1 MPIILGIVFIGGI
14 LILLVKGNEDSEES
28 KELKDKNTNTPSGV
42 EVNVEEIRRLRREL
56 RHQLAIKKK
65 NSPGKPPSSEE

>member
-28 KELKDKNTNTPSGV
+28 KELNDKNTNSPSG
-42 EVNVEEIRRLRREL
+42 EQVNVEEIRRLRREL

-65 NSPGKPPSSEE
+65 NNPGKPPSNES